1 MKNFIRLLIGVFIM
15 LLLPLKGSTMGDNPK
30 KTEQIKQEYAKLN
43 LSDGVNKE
51 EALIIAQYFIIN
63 DPSAVSSNVIISSAE
78 VGESGLKNVIGD
90 CWVVS
95 FDSKFRVKLQSG
107 LKWFTVHIDKV
118 TGKVKTWGWGP
129 S

>member
-1 MKNFIRLLIGVFIM
+1 M
-15 LLLPLKGSTMGDNPK
+15 LLLPLKGSAMGNNPK
-30 KTEQIKQEYAKLN
+30 KTEQIKQEYTKLN

-63 DPSAVSSNVIISSAE
+63 DPSTLSSNVIISSAE

-90 CWVVS
+90 CWAVG
-95 FDSKFRVKLQSG
+95 FDATSKFKRQTG
-107 LKWFTVHIDKV
+107 LKWFTVHIDKK
-118 TGKVKTWGWGP
+118 TGEIKTTGWGP